1 MKLLMALV
9 AGSIAAVAAVTVSAP
24 TTAQSTA
31 AAPPAFAA
39 CRACHTVVKGGKNGI
54 GPNLYGVVG
63 RAAAATPGFNY
74 SPAMK
79 ASKLRWD
86 EKTLNDYLAAPQK
99 KVPGTRMPI
108 ATPDAAKRETII
120 AYLKAEGSK

>member
-1 MKLLMALV
+1 MKLFIGLG
-9 AGSIAAVAAVTVSAP
+9 AGTIAAAGLLAVAAP
-24 TTAQSTA
+24 TLAQTTA

-39 CRACHTVVKGGKNGI
+39 CRACHTVNKGGRNGI

-63 RAAAATPGFNY
+63 RAAAAVPGFNY

-86 EKTLNDYLAAPQK
+86 DKTLDAYLAGPAK
-99 KVPGTRMPI
+99 MVPGTRMPI
-108 ATPDAAKRETII
+108 ATPDAAKRATII
-120 AYLKAEGSK
+120 AYLKAESAK

>member
-54 GPNLYGVVG
+54 GPNLYRAFASAIRGDGKGWFPGVTDG
-63 RAAAATPGFNY
+63 
-74 SPAMK
+74 
-79 ASKLRWD
+79 LRTMRFI
-86 EKTLNDYLAAPQK
+86 EA
-99 KVPGTRMPI
+99 VI
-108 ATPDAAKRETII
+108 ANAGSDRKWTSMDSGET
-120 AYLKAEGSK
+120 E